1 MKKILTVTIA
11 FAALSIV
18 DVAPFQGSVLMAA
31 GDSVRTPKVNSPP
44 KPGFSFVPREQPRAL
59 SEFQFADGDGHTLT
73 LANFR
78 GRLVLLNV
86 WATWCTPCREEMPT
100 LDQLQAKLGG
110 PDFEVMALSIDQDGV
125 AAVKEFYQEIGIKVL
140 RIYVAPSATPPPA
153 LKVLGLPTTLL
164 IDRQGKEIGWT
175 MGPAEWDS
183 PQVETFIRWYLET
196 SSLTTD

>member
-1 MKKILTVTIA
+1 
-11 FAALSIV
+11 
-18 DVAPFQGSVLMAA
+18 
-31 GDSVRTPKVNSPP
+31 
-44 KPGFSFVPREQPRAL
+44 
-59 SEFQFADGDGHTLT
+59 
-73 LANFR
+73 
-78 GRLVLLNV
+78 
-86 WATWCTPCREEMPT
+86 MPT
-100 LDQLQAKLGG
+100 LDRLQAKLGG

-125 AAVKEFYQEIGIKVL
+125 AAVKEFYQEVGIKVL